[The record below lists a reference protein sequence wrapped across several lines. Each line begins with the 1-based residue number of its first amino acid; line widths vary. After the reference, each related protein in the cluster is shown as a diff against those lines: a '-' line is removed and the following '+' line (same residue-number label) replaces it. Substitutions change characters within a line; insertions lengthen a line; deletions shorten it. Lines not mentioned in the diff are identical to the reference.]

1 MHEHAEESEPA
12 GDSPTPTAGTG
23 LGAAVLQITDAV
35 ENHAEIEAERIAVA
49 ALALPHT
56 HGAMAIASMT
66 DRLLTRIEGLAV
78 GIEYIPVDLRSTRGS
93 RALARWETLKVKGPA
108 ADPLGTWS
116 YMRNL
121 AHVACDMVHV
131 LRERR
136 ATEQPKA
143 FVGRPG
149 MPPITP
155 GAP

>member
-1 MHEHAEESEPA
+1 MHDVEESEPA
-12 GDSPTPTAGTG
+12 GDSPTPTAGTD

-35 ENHAEIEAERIAVA
+35 EDAAEVEAERTAAA

-56 HGAMAIASMT
+56 HGAIAIASMT
-66 DRLLTRIEGLAV
+66 DRLLTCVEGLAA
-78 GIEYIPVDLRSTRGS
+78 GIEYIPVDVRSTRGS

-116 YMRNL
+116 YMRDL
-121 AHVACDMVHV
+121 AHIACEMVHT

-136 ATEQPKA
+136 AARQTKA